1 MAPRSPFRINVA
13 SILRHQDP
21 RRELVRAEI
30 PDLFVSGSEVP
41 PGSLVDVDVELLP
54 IGGAIEAIGT
64 VRAPWQGPCRR
75 CLQMAY
81 GTLQGAV
88 REVFED
94 PYEEGET
101 YPLAHD
107 EIDLEPLAR
116 ETVVLELPQAPLCK
130 EDCLGLCPDCGVD
143 RNEGTC
149 SCAPPMDPRWSVL
162 DELRT
167 TDLEES

>member
-1 MAPRSPFRINVA
+1 
-13 SILRHQDP
+13 
-21 RRELVRAEI
+21 
-30 PDLFVSGSEVP
+30 
-41 PGSLVDVDVELLP
+41 
-54 IGGAIEAIGT
+54 
-64 VRAPWQGPCRR
+64 
-75 CLQMAY
+75 MAY
-81 GTLQGAV
+81 GTLEGTV

-94 PYEEGET
+94 PFEEGET

-116 ETVVLELPQAPLCK
+116 ETVVLELPQAPLCR
-130 EDCLGLCPDCGVD
+130 EDCLGLCPHCGVD

-149 SCAPPMDPRWSVL
+149 SCEPPRDPRWSVL

>member
-1 MAPRSPFRINVA
+1 VAPRSPFRINVTTV
-13 SILRHQDP
+13 LRHQEP
-21 RRELVRAEI
+21 RRELVSGEI
-30 PDLFVSGSEVP
+30 DDLFVSGSEVP
-41 PGSLVDVDVELLP
+41 AGSLIEVDVELVPL
-54 IGGAIEAIGT
+54 GKTIEAIGT
-64 VRAPWQGPCRR
+64 VKAPWQGPCAR

-81 GTLQGAV
+81 GTLEGAV

-94 PYEEGET
+94 PHEEGET
-101 YPLAHD
+101 YPLQHD

-116 ETVVLELPQAPLCK
+116 ETVVLELPQAPLCR

-143 RNEGTC
+143 RNESPC
-149 SCAPPMDPRWSVL
+149 SCEAPLDPRWAVL